1 MNKSFVITGSA
12 LMAIGFVLFLY
23 EYNYVTL
30 ANAIASEPLGI
41 AAFNNT
47 AFVSAYHLSSVM
59 ESFFGGVVVA
69 GICMLTIGLSMK
81 V

>member
-1 MNKSFVITGSA
+1 MNKAFVITGSV
-12 LMAIGFVLFLY
+12 LMAVGFILFLY
-23 EYNYVTL
+23 EYNYVALT
-30 ANAIASEPLGI
+30 NAIASAPFGVD
-41 AAFNNT
+41 AFNNAT
-47 AFVSAYHLSSVM
+47 FVNAYKVSSAM